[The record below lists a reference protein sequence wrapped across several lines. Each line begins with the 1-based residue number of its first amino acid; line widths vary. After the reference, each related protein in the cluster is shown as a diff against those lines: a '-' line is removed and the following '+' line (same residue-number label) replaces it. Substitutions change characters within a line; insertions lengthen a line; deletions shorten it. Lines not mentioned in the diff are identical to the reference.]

1 VKGEDELTTRADFT
15 PDEWSRLVQLP
26 RWVVAA
32 ASASQRDTPHRT
44 NVEIEAGLLA
54 SAHGRDT
61 GNTFVAEVGE
71 ELMQV
76 FDNRSTVNAIEF
88 TDVEAGIG
96 AVLDQS
102 SAAMRLI
109 GAKGAAVD
117 AAAYRGWLL
126 GITDVVI
133 KAARTG
139 DFMGFGGVLVT
150 ESEHRFR
157 DRLAEALQTA

>member
-1 VKGEDELTTRADFT
+1 M
-15 PDEWSRLVQLP
+15 QLP

-32 ASASQRDTPHRT
+32 ASAAQRDTPHRT

-54 SAHGRDT
+54 SAHGRDS
-61 GNTFVAEVGE
+61 GNAFVAEVSE
-71 ELMQV
+71 ELLHV
-76 FDNRSTVNAIEF
+76 FDNRSTVNAIVF
-88 TDVEAGIG
+88 DNVEAGIS

-102 SAAMRLI
+102 STAIGLLTAKAAPT
-109 GAKGAAVD
+109 D
-117 AAAYRGWLL
+117 SAAYRAWLL
-126 GITDVVI
+126 AITDVVI

-157 DRLAEALQTA
+157 ERLAAALVVS

>member
-1 VKGEDELTTRADFT
+1 LTTRADFT

-32 ASASQRDTPHRT
+32 ASAAQRDTPHRT

-61 GNTFVAEVGE
+61 GNAFVAEVSE
-71 ELMQV
+71 ELLHV
-76 FDNRSTVNAIEF
+76 FDNRSTVNAIGF
-88 TDVEAGIG
+88 TDVEAGIA

-102 SAAMRLI
+102 ATAMRLLS
-109 GAKGAAVD
+109 AKATPAD
-117 AAAYRGWLL
+117 AAAYRAWLL
-126 GITDVVI
+126 SITDIVI

-150 ESEHRFR
+150 ESEHAFR
-157 DRLAEALQTA
+157 DRLATALTAG